1 MAKETPPP
9 AIRGPR
15 SRRDGGTILGG
26 SGRPAPSP
34 PRSTSDEPPEDTPD
48 LGLASDDPWTEGP
61 AADTTPGD
69 AAAAAAIRAEA
80 PGTGRRVPVALV
92 ILCALLAVAAV
103 GMALVAVVQYQTV
116 QRNRDR
122 DSRLRDVSGQTVA
135 ALTTY
140 DYQQLDTW
148 KKSVLSNLTG
158 TFAKTFETSVGGYEQ
173 VYLAEHNRGT
183 STIEGVWI
191 GQAKADQASTVV
203 LVRITV
209 TSLTG
214 THTIEPY
221 VQLTLL
227 KVGGK
232 WRVDD
237 VQYTLDSG
245 SAGAPANSTTAPPGG

>member
-1 MAKETPPP
+1 MLRPQQP
-9 AIRGPR
+9 IVPR
-15 SRRDGGTILGG
+15 V
-26 SGRPAPSP
+26 
-34 PRSTSDEPPEDTPD
+34 
-48 LGLASDDPWTEGP
+48 
-61 AADTTPGD
+61 
-69 AAAAAAIRAEA
+69 RAEPA
-80 PGTGRRVPVALV
+80 GGVPVPLV

-103 GMALVAVVQYQTV
+103 GMALVAIVQYQAG

-122 DSRLRDVSGQTVA
+122 DRQLRDVSGQTVA

-245 SAGAPANSTTAPPGG
+245 TGGAPANSTTPPPGG